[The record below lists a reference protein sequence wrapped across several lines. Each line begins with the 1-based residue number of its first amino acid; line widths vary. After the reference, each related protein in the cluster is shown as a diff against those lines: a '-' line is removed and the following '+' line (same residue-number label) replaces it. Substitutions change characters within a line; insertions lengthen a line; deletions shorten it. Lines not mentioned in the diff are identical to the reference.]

1 MRCLR
6 SPEIMKSKNL
16 LYTALFALLLN
27 TLLGVGFALAQPQQT
42 QAQPTLTQVY
52 ALTNARKLDRAQ
64 VLMDQVLAREPN
76 SAEAHF
82 VQAEL
87 FARMGE
93 LARARTSLATA
104 EKLSPGLG
112 FARAESVQAL
122 RSQTAEPNLVGAGQ
136 GLTFH
141 RGLAPGGSV
150 STSLASAGWT
160 LLAVGGGLVVGF
172 VLYRR
177 RSRSQSS
184 PERPP
189 M

>member
-1 MRCLR
+1 MKFKTLLR
-6 SPEIMKSKNL
+6 
-16 LYTALFALLLN
+16 TALLALLLH
-27 TLLGVGFALAQPQQT
+27 TVSGAGAALAQSQQT

-93 LARARTSLATA
+93 LARARASLATA
-104 EKLSPGLG
+104 EKLAPGLG

-136 GLTFH
+136 GLIFY
-141 RGLAPGGSV
+141 RGLTPEASDK
-150 STSLASAGWT
+150 TSLASAGWT
-160 LLAVGGGLVVGF
+160 LLVVGGGLAVGF

-177 RSRSQSS
+177 RSRGQRG
-184 PERPP
+184 PEQPP

>member
-1 MRCLR
+1 MKFKTLLR
-6 SPEIMKSKNL
+6 
-16 LYTALFALLLN
+16 TALLALLLH
-27 TLLGVGFALAQPQQT
+27 TVSGAGAALAQSQQT
-42 QAQPTLTQVY
+42 QAQPSLTQVY

-64 VLMDQVLAREPN
+64 VLMDQVLAREPK

-104 EKLSPGLG
+104 EKLAPGLS

-122 RSQTAEPNLVGAGQ
+122 RSQTSEPNLVGAGQ
-136 GLTFH
+136 GLIFH
-141 RGLAPGGSV
+141 RGLTPEGSDK
-150 STSLASAGWT
+150 TSLASAGWT
-160 LLAVGGGLVVGF
+160 LLFVGGGLVVGF

-177 RSRSQSS
+177 RSRGQRG

>member
-1 MRCLR
+1 MCRLR
-6 SPEIMKSKNL
+6 SAEIMKFKNL
-16 LYTALFALLLN
+16 LPTALLALLIH
-27 TLLGVGFALAQPQQT
+27 TVLGVGFAHAQAQQPQQL
-42 QAQPTLTQVY
+42 PTLTQVY

-87 FARMGE
+87 FARKGE
-93 LARARTSLATA
+93 LAHARASLATA
-104 EKLSPGLG
+104 EKLAPGLG

-141 RGLAPGGSV
+141 RGLTPGGSAK
-150 STSLASAGWT
+150 TSLASAGWT

-177 RSRSQSS
+177 RSRSQRS

>member
-1 MRCLR
+1 MGRLR
-6 SPEIMKSKNL
+6 SAEIMKFKNL
-16 LYTALFALLLN
+16 MCTALLALLFH
-27 TLLGVGFALAQPQQT
+27 TGPGAGFAQAQSQQPQP
-42 QAQPTLTQVY
+42 QPTLAQVY

-93 LARARTSLATA
+93 LARARASLAVA
-104 EKLSPGLG
+104 EKWAPGLG

-141 RGLAPGGSV
+141 RGLDAGGSAN
-150 STSLASAGWT
+150 TSLASAGWT
-160 LLAVGGGLVVGF
+160 LLVVGGGLVVGF

-177 RSRSQSS
+177 RSRSQRH
-184 PERPP
+184 PEHPP
-189 M
+189 A